1 VGAFFKR
8 GLFKLAG
15 QSALCAA
22 DGGAIEKQAQ
32 VCGQAKP
39 ARMGDALAVDD
50 KDIRLFLQLLDCGN
64 ADWGL
69 AKGKQAGDVGEGY
82 FSGSTC
88 RFDRLKVAELQNDDG
103 GEDFLAVFAEG
114 AVNTCDRFGQPF
126 QRRKPHSAGQAFLY
140 VSGLRI
146 R

>member
-1 VGAFFKR
+1 MR
-8 GLFKLAG
+8 
-15 QSALCAA
+15 
-22 DGGAIEKQAQ
+22 
-32 VCGQAKP
+32 GQAKP
-39 ARMGDALAVDD
+39 ARMCDALAVDD

-69 AKGKQAGDVGEGY
+69 AKGKQAGEGGKGY

-88 RFDRLKVAELQNDDG
+88 RFDELKAGEFEQDDG

-114 AVNTCDRFGQPF
+114 AIEATDCSGRLF
-126 QRRKPHSAGQAFLY
+126 QRCMPYIGGEAFLQ